1 MAENQLGSGS
11 ECVSAAATADEPQVD
26 LNRHEDLYL
35 AALRGN
41 WEIAKRIIDR
51 DPEVLTARLSMLS
64 MTVLHIAAYSGHSR
78 FVEKLVEMMSP
89 EEVAVQDIS
98 ENTALHYAA
107 ISGIVNGAKALV
119 EKNHGL
125 TQVKALGTYIPLH
138 SAVYPGALKG
148 KDMASYLARVTED
161 PFVENSTDYH
171 ILLELTNAGFHD
183 ITLDLLHKF
192 RHRPSL
198 ATTTT
203 ARNKKNILSVLALR
217 PMDFLSGTSL
227 NFWEKWIYDL
237 APCKPSSYAK
247 GDIEDPPENFED
259 HNRKAQVRAWLKGQF
274 WKVVKSI
281 APSTSKNLHDTK
293 LRHKY
298 ALELVTLVCNRAKHM
313 PSCKILEFFLE
324 SEVLNVAARSG
335 IVEIVKECLQHFP
348 DMIWFH
354 KNSTTVLHVAIEHRQ
369 VSIFNLVSERSTVC
383 KLAPHV
389 AKKIIPTMLNN

>member
-259 HNRKAQVRAWLKGQF
+259 HNRKAQDV
-274 WKVVKSI
+274 
-281 APSTSKNLHDTK
+281 
-293 LRHKY
+293 
-298 ALELVTLVCNRAKHM
+298 
-313 PSCKILEFFLE
+313 
-324 SEVLNVAARSG
+324 
-335 IVEIVKECLQHFP
+335 
-348 DMIWFH
+348 
-354 KNSTTVLHVAIEHRQ
+354 
-369 VSIFNLVSERSTVC
+369 
-383 KLAPHV
+383 
-389 AKKIIPTMLNN
+389 